1 MEDAPCGS
9 CTTLLQHALRA
20 RLDGAYRSP
29 RRPKGTSELYAS
41 GHSFGWFCLPRP
53 ATARRLSRLA
63 SLEIWCASHAPIL
76 QSEPGPLY
84 LWFEPALCTRH
95 AAGTL
100 PRRLPLWWRT
110 PRTTLRLGHTRGAR
124 HAPRTARTQRAPR
137 SSPRIAPRTALHRAP
152 RATPRHTLRH
162 APPVCSSHSWARAAW
177 GRCSQKNAGDAVK
190 EAGENHAPGKR
201 EDHKNR
207 DDARAAKWAAER
219 AAKRAAR
226 RAAANHK

>member
-1 MEDAPCGS
+1 M
-9 CTTLLQHALRA
+9 
-20 RLDGAYRSP
+20 
-29 RRPKGTSELYAS
+29 YAS

-124 HAPRTARTQRAPR
+124 HAPRSARTQRAPR
-137 SSPRIAPRTALHRAP
+137 SSPRIADRAPRCTAHHAPRRATRCATHHPCALAIVGPGPPGAAAHKRTPGAHPFSRAVFVGARACRPFCTTRRAAPRTLRHAAP
-152 RATPRHTLRH
+152 RRATPRHA
-162 APPVCSSHSWARAAW
+162 AP
-177 GRCSQKNAGDAVK
+177 
-190 EAGENHAPGKR
+190 
-201 EDHKNR
+201 
-207 DDARAAKWAAER
+207 
-219 AAKRAAR
+219 R
-226 RAAANHK
+226 RATHAADVITLAGASPNDPGRLLVSVGV